1 MAIVKLRFMRN
12 LKVISLYLVALL
24 SSVVITSNTSSS
36 SLSLN
41 DAFATIDN
49 NNDISDSIKKSCPA
63 YQGNNNNN
71 IKGLVTDIL
80 NACLPQGNQP
90 PTTPDPNQGTF
101 TRNMFTI
108 EGDFDPQSDGD
119 RAKVVITDATND
131 LSITYNLD
139 GTPVVDTFVV
149 PVGANYQV
157 VVTTT
162 SETPGIYTVTFT
174 STDCQ
179 QANPNISTCSGTMGT
194 TEQGVNVDIELRQ

>member
-1 MAIVKLRFMRN
+1 MRN
-12 LKVISLYLVALL
+12 LKIISLYLVALL

-41 DAFATIDN
+41 DAFATFATIEN
-49 NNDISDSIKKSCPA
+49 NNDISDSIRKSCPT

-80 NACLPQGNQP
+80 KACLPQGNQP

-108 EGDFDPQSDGD
+108 EGDFDPQSDED
-119 RAKVVITDATND
+119 RAKVVITDTTND

-139 GTPVVDTFVV
+139 GDPVVDTFVV

-179 QANPNISTCSGTMGT
+179 QTNPNISTCNGTMGT
-194 TEQGVNVDIELRQ
+194 TEQDVNVDIESRQQP